1 MSKVSNSMNI
11 IELKN
16 VGKSFD
22 DVVVVEDF
30 NLEVKKGEFVTFLGP
45 SGCGKTTTLR
55 MIAGFEIP
63 TEGQITLKGEDIS
76 KLPPYERP
84 INTVFQRYALFPHLN
99 IYDNIAFGLKLKTN
113 EVTYKKDNGKIITR
127 KEKLS
132 KKEIDKKVKRAL
144 EIVDLEGFEKRSVD
158 TLSGGQQQRILL
170 ARALCATEKVIVLD
184 EPVTGLDPIATADMY
199 SLIKDINHKGI
210 TVIMVTHDIN
220 MAVRQASHIL
230 HISAGTNGTNFF
242 GTAHQYVHSS
252 VGSKFLLTEC
262 PCDVC
267 THSHNKEAK

>member
-1 MSKVSNSMNI
+1 M
-11 IELKN
+11 E
-16 VGKSFD
+16 
-22 DVVVVEDF
+22 VV
-30 NLEVKKGEFVTFLGP
+30 L
-45 SGCGKTTTLR
+45 SGC
-55 MIAGFEIP
+55 
-63 TEGQITLKGEDIS
+63 
-76 KLPPYERP
+76 
-84 INTVFQRYALFPHLN
+84 INRKYHIFHNKKDKENAVRHLQMVN
-99 IYDNIAFGLKLKTN
+99 MLD
-113 EVTYKKDNGKIITR
+113 YKKH
-127 KEKLS
+127 S
-132 KKEIDKKVKRAL
+132 
-144 EIVDLEGFEKRSVD
+144 FSQ
-158 TLSGGQQQRILL
+158 LSGGQQQRILL

-230 HISAGTNGTNFF
+230 HISAGTEGANFF

-267 THSHNKEAK
+267 THSHNKEVK